1 MKASTRDRLEQFMH
15 GLRRR
20 NPGENEFHQAV
31 IEVAEDIL
39 PFIED
44 KPIYTE
50 MRILERFTEPDR
62 SIIFRVCWVD
72 DRGNTRVNRGF
83 RVQHNNAIGPYKG
96 GIRFHSD
103 LRLSVLKALAFDQTL
118 KNSLT
123 GLPMGGAKG
132 GADFNPK
139 GKSDGE
145 VMRFCQSYM
154 NELYRHIGPQT
165 DIPAGDIGVGIRE
178 ISFLFG
184 QYRRLTNTFTGAL
197 TGKGLAF
204 GGSLIRTEATG
215 YGCVYMM
222 EAMLK
227 RKGQDLSDKTA
238 LVSGSGNVA
247 QYTAEKL
254 IELGAHV
261 VTLSDS
267 SGFIY
272 DPEGIDTEKM
282 EYVKQLKNVERGRI
296 HEYARKYG
304 VEYHEGQKPW
314 KVPCDLAFPC
324 ATQNEIDTDDAKTLV
339 KNGCMALAEGANL
352 PTSLGGVRVFQDA
365 KILYATS
372 ISASAGGVAVS
383 GLEMTQNVMR
393 LTWSREEL
401 DKQLCSIMTDIHEKC
416 VEYGTEGDYVNYRRG
431 ANIAGFFKVANAML
445 ACGVV

>member
-1 MKASTRDRLEQFMH
+1 
-15 GLRRR
+15 
-20 NPGENEFHQAV
+20 
-31 IEVAEDIL
+31 
-39 PFIED
+39 
-44 KPIYTE
+44 
-50 MRILERFTEPDR
+50 
-62 SIIFRVCWVD
+62 
-72 DRGNTRVNRGF
+72 
-83 RVQHNNAIGPYKG
+83 
-96 GIRFHSD
+96 
-103 LRLSVLKALAFDQTL
+103 
-118 KNSLT
+118 
-123 GLPMGGAKG
+123 
-132 GADFNPK
+132 
-139 GKSDGE
+139 
-145 VMRFCQSYM
+145 
-154 NELYRHIGPQT
+154 
-165 DIPAGDIGVGIRE
+165 
-178 ISFLFG
+178 
-184 QYRRLTNTFTGAL
+184 
-197 TGKGLAF
+197 
-204 GGSLIRTEATG
+204 
-215 YGCVYMM
+215 
-222 EAMLK
+222 
-227 RKGQDLSDKTA
+227 
-238 LVSGSGNVA
+238 VA

-296 HEYARKYG
+296 QEYARKYG

>member
-1 MKASTRDRLEQFMH
+1 
-15 GLRRR
+15 
-20 NPGENEFHQAV
+20 
-31 IEVAEDIL
+31 VAEDIL

-62 SIIFRVCWVD
+62 IIIFRVCWVD
-72 DRGNTRVNRGF
+72 DKGNTRVNRGF

-296 HEYARKYG
+296 QEYARKYG

>member
-1 MKASTRDRLEQFMH
+1 
-15 GLRRR
+15 
-20 NPGENEFHQAV
+20 
-31 IEVAEDIL
+31 
-39 PFIED
+39 
-44 KPIYTE
+44 
-50 MRILERFTEPDR
+50 
-62 SIIFRVCWVD
+62 VD
-72 DRGNTRVNRGF
+72 DKGNTRVNRGF

-296 HEYARKYG
+296 QEYARKYG

>member
-1 MKASTRDRLEQFMH
+1 MNASTRDRLEQFMH
-15 GLRRR
+15 GLKRR

-62 SIIFRVCWVD
+62 IIIFRVCWVD
-72 DRGNTRVNRGF
+72 DKGNTRVNRGF

-154 NELYRHIGPQT
+154 TELYRHIGPQT

-184 QYRRLTNTFTGAL
+184 QYRRLTNTIAGAL

-296 HEYARKYG
+296 REYARKYG

>member
-1 MKASTRDRLEQFMH
+1 MNASTRDRLEQFMH
-15 GLRRR
+15 GLKRR

-39 PFIED
+39 PFMED
-44 KPIYTE
+44 KPIYEE

-62 SIIFRVCWVD
+62 IIIFRVCWVD
-72 DRGNTRVNRGF
+72 DKGNTRVNRGF

-324 ATQNEIDTDDAKTLV
+324 ATQNEIDTDDATTLV